1 MNRTLR
7 RTLHRTRPLLDLLGP
22 LAALVLVGCAGS
34 KPAARTDGTAQSE
47 AQRGDERARLV
58 QDLEQTRRAF
68 VTSVQGLSDAQLRF
82 RPAPDRWSIAEVAE
96 HIALSEERIFGM
108 ITEKVMRAPAPPE
121 LRPQTPSDDERVLK
135 AVLDRGTRRQAPE
148 MLKPTG
154 SFPTTAAAVAAF
166 TQGRDRTVSFVQT
179 TKDDLRAHGGPHP
192 ALKLLDG
199 YQWLLLL
206 SGHSA
211 RHTAQIEEIK
221 ADPGFPK
228 S

>member
-1 MNRTLR
+1 MNRTLA
-7 RTLHRTRPLLDLLGP
+7 GS
-22 LAALVLVGCAGS
+22 LAALALIGCAS
-34 KPAARTDGTAQSE
+34 SNPAARTDGTAQS
-47 AQRGDERARLV
+47 AAARSDERERLV
-58 QDLEQTRRAF
+58 QNLEQTRRAF
-68 VTSVQGLSDAQLRF
+68 VASVQGLSETQLRF

-96 HIALSEERIFGM
+96 HIAISEDRIFGM
-108 ITEKVMRAPAPPE
+108 ISEKVLRAPAPPE

-154 SFPTTAAAVAAF
+154 SFPTTEAAVTAF
-166 TQGRDRTVSFVQT
+166 TKGRDRTVGFVQT